1 MDRGSDFWR
10 NEVVAFLAL
19 STIKGVG
26 YWTLFRLMLPAGEG
40 FKDFLKNSPIS
51 VLEKE
56 LEVSLLLDEESP
68 EEWQHK
74 VWEAGLQ
81 LARELAKHRTRLVF
95 RDQEEFPGSLKETED
110 GPRWLFIQGDIR
122 ALHNRPIAVVGTR
135 KPSKDGE
142 FLARYVVAALAHSE
156 RTVVSGLAFGIDQV
170 AHQESLRYGLPTVA
184 VLGNGIFLDY
194 PKGSQEIREKILM
207 NGGAVITEY
216 LPHQTYSGQNFVR
229 RNRIQAGLSEF
240 VIPVEWKV
248 KSGTAH
254 TVEYASKYQRKVVN
268 VFLPG
273 TAKVRPELDFSERS
287 RGAVSFEIP
296 RETEQLLELLD
307 LDAFPVRLETEQS
320 KEVAAEPVQQS
331 LKI

>member
-1 MDRGSDFWR
+1 MDRGANFWR

-26 YWTLFRLMLPAGEG
+26 YWTLFRLMLPGKG
-40 FKDFLKNSPIS
+40 FKDFLKHSPIS

-56 LEVSLLLDEESP
+56 LKVSLLLDGESP
-68 EEWQHK
+68 EEWQHR

-81 LARELAKHRTRLVF
+81 LARELAKYRARLVF
-95 RDQEEFPGSLKETED
+95 RDQEEFPGRLKEIED

-122 ALHNRPIAVVGTR
+122 TLYNRPIAVVGTR

-142 FLARYVVAALAHSE
+142 FLARYVVATLAHSE

-216 LPHQTYSGQNFVR
+216 LPHQSYSGENFVR

-240 VIPVEWKV
+240 VIPVEWKI

-268 VFLPG
+268 IFLPG
-273 TAKVRPELDFSERS
+273 TAKARPEMVFSERA
-287 RGAVSFEIP
+287 RGATSFEIP
-296 RETEQLLELLD
+296 RETEQLIALLD
-307 LDAFPVRLETEQS
+307 LDTSSLQVDSEQS
-320 KEVAAEPVQQS
+320 EDIATEPVQQN
-331 LKI
+331 LEI